1 MYLVGI
7 IEKTCNTIEM
17 NRILEKNNIYKLY
30 TISKMNEKNI
40 DNFKNVKFDV
50 IILNY
55 EISFENCK
63 TNIRNILNNSKI
75 VLLNI
80 DYKRNLKIVEN
91 IESQVITYGFN
102 KKATVTITSCDE
114 DNIIL
119 GVQRGIMNLKKQK
132 IENQE
137 LKYPYKTGEDGM
149 HLYTSL
155 LILRN
160 IVALI

>member
-50 IILNY
+50 IIINY

-80 DYKRNLKIVEN
+80 DYKRNLKTLEN

>member
-50 IILNY
+50 IIINY